1 MAAITDS
8 KTLTG
13 PQKTAVL
20 LLSLGD
26 SFAAEVFKRM
36 ERQEVATVS
45 KAIMEMEAVDK
56 RVVEDVLRE
65 YHHAMITGQ
74 EMIRGGQDTL
84 KRLLT
89 NNLDSETSKYV
100 SDMLSLD
107 AGPTP
112 FRELDNVSPRVL
124 AQILRNEHPQT
135 LALIVGHMKTDQGAA
150 LLSAL
155 PAGVRC
161 EVLIRLARLEAVP
174 EDMLMAVD
182 RVLQSQLIAMGGKE
196 GKKVGGVQAVAEI
209 LNAVDRATEEEVLSE
224 IEEQSAQMAE
234 EIRNLMFVFE
244 DVKTL
249 DDRAMREILK
259 EISNEDLTMAL
270 RGAPQELQDM
280 FFRNMSERAAT
291 MIREDLEIMGPT
303 RLSDVEA
310 AQQNVVKAVRRLEA
324 EGRIM
329 ISRGGSDVFV

>member
-1 MAAITDS
+1 VAAITDAKS
-8 KTLTG
+8 LSG
-13 PQKTAVL
+13 AQKTAVL

-26 SFAAEVFKRM
+26 AFAAEVFKHM
-36 ERQEVATVS
+36 ERPEIATVS
-45 KAIMEMEAVDK
+45 RAIMEMDAIDK
-56 RVVEDVLRE
+56 SVVEDVLRE
-65 YHHAMITGQ
+65 YHHALITGQ
-74 EMIRGGQDTL
+74 EIVRGGSETL

-89 NNLDSETSKYV
+89 NNLDEETTKYV
-100 SDMLSLD
+100 SDLLSLE
-107 AGPTP
+107 AGPVP
-112 FRELDNVSPRVL
+112 FRDLDNVSPRVL

-135 LALIVGHMKTDQGAA
+135 LALIVGHMQTDQGAA
-150 LLSAL
+150 LLQAL
-155 PAGVRC
+155 PAGVRT
-161 EVLIRLARLEAVP
+161 EVLIRLAKLEAVP

-244 DVKTL
+244 DVKDL
-249 DDRAMREILK
+249 DDRAVREILK
-259 EISNEDLTMAL
+259 EISNEDLTMSL
-270 RGAPQELQDM
+270 RGAPEPLREL
-280 FFRNMSERAAT
+280 FFKNMSERAAT

-310 AQQNVVKAVRRLEA
+310 AQQNIVKVVRRLEA
-324 EGRIM
+324 EGRIVV
-329 ISRGGSDVFV
+329 SRGGGDVFV

>member
-1 MAAITDS
+1 MPAITDS
-8 KTLTG
+8 KALTG
-13 PQKTAVL
+13 AQKTAVL

-26 SFAAEVFKRM
+26 SFATEVFKRM
-36 ERQEVATVS
+36 ERQEVAMVS
-45 KAIMEMEAVDK
+45 RAIMEMEAIDK

-65 YHHAMITGQ
+65 YHHALITGQ
-74 EMIRGGQDTL
+74 EIIRGGQETL
-84 KRLLT
+84 KRLLA
-89 NNLDSETSKYV
+89 NNLDSETTKYV
-100 SDMLSLD
+100 SDMLSLE
-107 AGPTP
+107 AGPVP

-155 PAGVRC
+155 PAGVRT
-161 EVLIRLARLEAVP
+161 EILLRLARLEAVP

-196 GKKVGGVQAVAEI
+196 GKKVGGVAAVAEI

-244 DVKTL
+244 DVKSL
-249 DDRAMREILK
+249 DDRAVREILK
-259 EISNEDLTMAL
+259 EISNEDLTMSL
-270 RGAPQELQDM
+270 RGAPQDLQEL
-280 FFRNMSERAAT
+280 FFKNMSERAAT

-310 AQQNVVKAVRRLEA
+310 AQQNIVKAVRRLEA
-324 EGRIM
+324 DGRIVV
-329 ISRGGSDVFV
+329 SRGGSDVFV